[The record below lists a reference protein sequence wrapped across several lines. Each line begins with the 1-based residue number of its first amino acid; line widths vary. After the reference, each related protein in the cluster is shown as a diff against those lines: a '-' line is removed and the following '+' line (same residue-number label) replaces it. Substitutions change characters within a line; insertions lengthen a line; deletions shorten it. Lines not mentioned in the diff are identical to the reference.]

1 MTQARHISR
10 LEPSG
15 ARKEFV
21 QMMRL
26 YVAEGGALRKVDKA
40 EMRDVLWIDLVAPS
54 PEEVERLH
62 KEFEIDLQ
70 DIADCLDPNER
81 SRLEVEE
88 KYDMLVLRSLLTD
101 ERSPERIQTMPIGI
115 MATPRQVITVRIG
128 AAFEAEDLCSDLKRK
143 PRLETK
149 EDLFLAIVRRVH
161 RDIERTLRPMERKIG
176 AIQETILHAKSAEV
190 AHSAFA
196 LSNGLILLNTG
207 LLSNLNAISLLARAR
222 QLQMTKDQLDLAEDI
237 ENDVAQLYEMTTI
250 YREITSNILN
260 AYETAVSN
268 NLSFIMKTLTTI
280 SLILILPTLI
290 ASLYGMNVALPY
302 QHDPD
307 AFWFVIG
314 ISAVCVAGLWVT
326 FRLKKIL

>member
-1 MTQARHISR
+1 
-10 LEPSG
+10 
-15 ARKEFV
+15 
-21 QMMRL
+21 MMRL
-26 YVAEGGALRKVDKA
+26 YVAENGTIKRVEKA
-40 EMRDVLWIDLVAPS
+40 EIHEVLWIDLVAPS

-62 KEFEIDLQ
+62 KEFDVDLQ
-70 DIADCLDPNER
+70 DMADCLDPNER
-81 SRLEVEE
+81 SRMEVEE

-115 MATPRQVITVRIG
+115 IATPRQIITVRIG
-128 AAFEAEDLCSDLKRK
+128 AAFDAEELCADLKRM
-143 PRLETK
+143 PRLDTK

-161 RDIERTLRPMERKIG
+161 RDIERTIRPMERKIG
-176 AIQETILHAKSAEV
+176 AIQETILHARSAEV

-207 LLSNLNAISLLARAR
+207 LLSNLNAISLLSRVR

-250 YREITSNILN
+250 YREIMSNILN

-280 SLILILPTLI
+280 SLILILPTLV
-290 ASLYGMNVALPY
+290 ASLYGMNVDLPF
-302 QHDPD
+302 QDDPN

-314 ISAVCVAGLWVT
+314 VSAACVAGLWVL
-326 FRLKKIL
+326 FRLKRIL

>member
-1 MTQARHISR
+1 
-10 LEPSG
+10 
-15 ARKEFV
+15 
-21 QMMRL
+21 MMRL

-128 AAFEAEDLCSDLKRK
+128 AAFEAEELCSDLKRK

-290 ASLYGMNVALPY
+290 ASLYGMNVRVPFED
-302 QHDPD
+302 DPD

-314 ISAVCVAGLWVT
+314 ISAVCVVGLWVA